1 MFLTFLIYYTCSPI
15 ICHSSAGTYL
25 PKAYAPGTKVTGR
38 FGNGLRYPGVVQSYD
53 PSCKTYDILFDDWD
67 RHRNFRAIDVV
78 RL

>member
-1 MFLTFLIYYTCSPI
+1 MPLVC
-15 ICHSSAGTYL
+15 CTYL

-38 FGNGLRYPGVVQSYD
+38 FAFGRYPGVVQSYD